1 MESIRLI
8 RICACTVAENETV
21 FIGLQNPEFPIVNNN
36 NSMELPNSDLKYV
49 YLLPEDDQIWLRGW
63 MPVLYVRTRGLT
75 VFFDI
80 LKSHGNKFKPLWWR
94 ETFAVIFRVFQH
106 FRISSVSSEYNN
118 TMTNVDLET
127 VDHHISSVKTPPY
140 SNAWNEQAITNN
152 RGIHHQTLSNMER
165 TEWMNT
171 TCNHT
176 LFSVVDI
183 FTQFYDVLH
192 DILLDDIYQQL
203 RWCCLQEY
211 EQLARSGTSCLE
223 TLILSNGK
231 RFNDKIW
238 ESTEQM
244 PIEINDQTMATSFG
258 NTNQQSIPGHVA
270 RAHLFADLLNKCVV
284 QYELIQTVDHILFY
298 SAHSRNEDIHY
309 LHEARRLAVAS
320 YPAFEVALQAAT
332 SSNQPTSFNSS
343 SFLTKDSNSNNNTGS
358 RISVDIINHD
368 YSSTNKTITNHKDDL
383 RKCVLICYPLA

>member
-1 MESIRLI
+1 METEPNVSHKVQDMIVRCVYQLVHSQYSNIRSGWTNIFAVLHLIASSLNEAIVDMAFETCHFTVKTVFKEHLRIVVDAFQPLVKALAEFACNPRFPDTAMESIRLI

-63 MPVLYVRTRGLT
+63 MPVLCELFRIINGCKLDVRTRGLT

-127 VDHHISSVKTPPY
+127 VDHTSSVKTPPY

-238 ESTEQM
+238 ES
-244 PIEINDQTMATSFG
+244 
-258 NTNQQSIPGHVA
+258 
-270 RAHLFADLLNKCVV
+270 
-284 QYELIQTVDHILFY
+284 
-298 SAHSRNEDIHY
+298 
-309 LHEARRLAVAS
+309 
-320 YPAFEVALQAAT
+320 
-332 SSNQPTSFNSS
+332 
-343 SFLTKDSNSNNNTGS
+343 
-358 RISVDIINHD
+358 
-368 YSSTNKTITNHKDDL
+368 
-383 RKCVLICYPLA
+383 